1 MRAWAGKSL
10 RQRLL
15 RASLATTVL
24 ALVVA
29 NLTFSLFQY
38 ERNRIAAIDE
48 ATAIADIL
56 IQNLA
61 AAIVFENQPAADEV
75 IQSLALKPSLRA
87 AYIFRNDGSI
97 FAIFGDPQFIDTFAE
112 PESSTPQTP
121 VSFNQI
127 HISRDIRVGGEL
139 VGRLGLIIKVEAFGS
154 WLLCTI
160 KFMLPI
166 LLVSILIATLIS
178 RRLMREIM
186 TPFERLVEGLKN
198 VGTTKGGFTL
208 LAEANAGRELTPLYN
223 RFNELLAEIDKQR
236 RLLAESE
243 ARYRSIVETQ
253 SEAICRLDRNFR
265 LQFANQAFQ
274 KIVGVRLRDLI
285 GTRPTN
291 LVPVEDCC
299 IIESALAN
307 LSPEVETQEFNCRIN
322 GEKQELR
329 WIQGTIR
336 AFFDDHGRPSEY
348 MLVGRDISE
357 KKIAEQIA
365 VQTSKLATLGDISTS
380 IAHELKQPLAVIDL
394 AVQNTLNALEDKTL
408 SEEEIRRY
416 LSEKMTRLS
425 RNSERIRTIIDHLR
439 VFGRKVDDQRFAF
452 DPRESMKA
460 ALMLIQHRLE
470 QAGITLQFTTGEAP
484 PQVRGH
490 PILSEQV
497 LLNLLTNSI
506 DAIEDRQGSVEA
518 SLEPYIHL
526 SLQRSDYGLCC
537 ILEDSGGG
545 ISETI
550 LPRATE
556 RYFTTKPAGKGTG
569 LGLAISSDIVKEM
582 GGKMRL
588 ERGKQGLKVIIELP
602 LSYSEDRDNDYA
614 VA

>member
-1 MRAWAGKSL
+1 MGVWMGHSL
-10 RQRLL
+10 LQRLL

-24 ALVVA
+24 ALIVA

-38 ERNRIAAIDE
+38 DRNRVTAIDE

-56 IQNLA
+56 TQNLA
-61 AAIVFENQPAADEV
+61 AAIVFENELAAEEV
-75 IQSLALKPSLRA
+75 IQSLALKPSVWA
-87 AYIFRNDGSI
+87 AYIFRNDGTI
-97 FAIFGDPQFIDTFAE
+97 FAIFGDPTYIDTFHGTE
-112 PESSTPQTP
+112 TRSIETP
-121 VSFNQI
+121 VRFNQI
-127 HISRDIRVGGEL
+127 HISREIKAAGEV
-139 VGRLGLIIKVEAFGS
+139 VGRLGLIIRVECFAS
-154 WLLCTI
+154 WFLHTI

-166 LLVSILIATLIS
+166 LVVSILIATLIS

-186 TPFERLVEGLKN
+186 RPFERLVEGLRTI
-198 VGTTKGGFTL
+198 GTSSDHVTL
-208 LAEANAGRELTPLYN
+208 LADVDAGRELTPLYS
-223 RFNELLAEIDKQR
+223 RFNELVAEIDKQR

-253 SEAICRLDRNFR
+253 SEAICRLDKNFR
-265 LQFANQAFQ
+265 LQFANKAFQ
-274 KIVGVRLRDLI
+274 DIVGIRLGDLI

-291 LVPVEDCC
+291 LVPAEDCS
-299 IIESALAN
+299 IIETALSK
-307 LSPEVETQEFNCRIN
+307 LSPTSETQEINCRIN
-322 GEKQELR
+322 GGKQELR
-329 WIQGTIR
+329 WIQATIR
-336 AFFDDHGRPSEY
+336 AFFDNQGRPSEY

-365 VQTSKLATLGDISTS
+365 IQTSKLATLGDISTS

-394 AVQNTLNALEDKTL
+394 AVQNTLSALEDSTL
-408 SEEEIRRY
+408 TEQEIRRY
-416 LSEKMTRLS
+416 LSDKMNRLAN
-425 RNSERIRTIIDHLR
+425 NSERIRTIIDHLR

-470 QAGITLQFTTGEAP
+470 QAGITLQFSSGEAP
-484 PQVRGH
+484 PLVRGH
-490 PILSEQV
+490 PILFEQV

-506 DAIEDRQGSVEA
+506 DAIESGKEAAGGSSDSYILV
-518 SLEPYIHL
+518 SLV
-526 SLQRSDYGLCC
+526 RNDFGLCC

-545 ISETI
+545 IPGPLMT
-550 LPRATE
+550 RATE

-588 ERGKQGLKVIIELP
+588 EQGKKGLKVTIELP
-602 LSYSEDRDNDYA
+602 LSYSDNHDNDYA